1 MDTGFAS
8 GLSPSL
14 SQHRIRVHASVG
26 PSSVK
31 EAHTTPTQHT
41 GPQTRQAESNARCR
55 GDELARRC
63 TRSLLRA
70 VDGTPNPG
78 RGDDVADDHHL
89 AARRMRKICSAKNF
103 LRDHEFFVVANITA
117 RKFGWTRVFP
127 VTVGPAYRLKLLAS
141 ALPDGATDLITSARS
156 LSRYRAHS
164 ACESIL

>member
-1 MDTGFAS
+1 MRPGCRRLRHNIVYACMRPS
-8 GLSPSL
+8 GRLPSKRRTRL
-14 SQHRIRVHASVG
+14 RHN
-26 PSSVK
+26 
-31 EAHTTPTQHT
+31 T

-127 VTVGPAYRLKLLAS
+127 ATVGPAYRLKLLAS
-141 ALPDGATDLITSARS
+141 ALPDGATDPIAGAGS
-156 LSRYRAHS
+156 LSRYRACC